1 MPYQYY
7 LNVVSPVMKHLARLI
22 MF

>member
-7 LNVVSPVMKHLARLI
+7 FNVVSPVMKHLARLI